1 MINSMTGFARS
12 EVQIPDGTVVW
23 ELRTVN
29 HRYLDIQLKL
39 PDGFRALEPELRQ
52 TAASKIRRGKLDASF
67 QFIRAAEKVP
77 ETEINIEQAR
87 QVIKHLETL
96 ATEMK
101 KPSEVSPM
109 TLLRWPGVL
118 TQKEDDPTAVFASS
132 LQSFNTAIDA
142 LVEHRSREGEKIE
155 QMLERR
161 CADIETTVSSVTA
174 RLPEVLKGIRNRF
187 AERIAGL
194 NIDPDNERLEQEL
207 ALIVQKLDVS
217 EELDRMQVHVDE
229 VRNTLAS
236 DEPVG
241 RRLDFLMQELNRE
254 ANTLGSKSA
263 DAQTTQGS
271 VELKVLIEQMRE
283 QVQNVE

>member
-39 PDGFRALEPELRQ
+39 PEGFRALEPELRQ
-52 TAASKIRRGKLDASF
+52 IATGKIRRGKLDASF
-67 QFIRAAEKVP
+67 QFIRATEHVP

-101 KPSEVSPM
+101 NPSEVSPM
-109 TLLRWPGVL
+109 TVLRWPGVL
-118 TQKEDDPTAVFASS
+118 TQQEDDPAAVFASS
-132 LQSFNTAIDA
+132 LQSFNTALDA
-142 LVEHRSREGEKIE
+142 LVEHRSREGKKIE
-155 QMLERR
+155 QMLESR
-161 CADIETTVSSVTA
+161 CADIVTTVSSVTA

-194 NIDPDNERLEQEL
+194 NIEPDNERLEQEL

-229 VRNTLAS
+229 VRTTLAS

-263 DAQTTQGS
+263 DAATTQGS